1 MQPSENNEENG
12 GRKPTRPFLRKG
24 EGTARFRMASNE
36 KRLQRES
43 ANYHMSPI
51 ESPAISLPRFTP
63 SNGIPTS
70 ARTVDSGISNE
81 DETRP
86 PTTASLPMDNPSSSP
101 LNHFDHQNMTTPS
114 VIEEQDDSGRH
125 VESEDHIERVSARQ
139 TFASRDGTSSIV
151 EPCSEVSTEA
161 ADLRAHAER
170 LRNLA
175 PNVNSM
181 KSYST
186 TPSSYASS
194 MTPPKAQSTPKTFE
208 EEETTFH
215 PPPFEPSS
223 YHQPI
228 SSLSSA
234 SLETPQARPFAS
246 NRANF
251 AQNEAQTGISLLNNQ
266 PRRRVVPP
274 SRQQQAFSSSSQ
286 EQKENMNNDNIHDV
300 SEHVYDQPLQGP
312 GRHRNQQN
320 EIEKRKKLEHNLKI
334 QLRDAIAHLDY
345 SSEEVWKTK
354 KRLVEDFEKAKEKL
368 SVARKDL
375 EEEYRKKI
383 ESFQEDMK
391 SEEERLQRERRELE
405 REKKILQK
413 GKGEREKE
421 LMNMNSTLREKLTN
435 SETHNSKLRQDIRTL
450 NDKVKKKD
458 EEIEKITKD
467 YNRSKSTCQTLEK
480 RIKQLRNEKEK
491 DEKEK
496 ELFAIVATNRKSPYP
511 MALNQSLG
519 TTTAITP
526 SVVSTRNPSVS
537 SLATNKKTN
546 KGRTV
551 SFADDPQEQSL
562 EVLEETLP
570 SEPLM
575 TLHETIPTELGKRN
589 LYKDALGETTRTYP
603 TIASGIL
610 YEFQNGDF
618 RWGNHPTS
626 VLIYRYA
633 ADSTII
639 LHLEQCGIS
648 IIYSLQ
654 RQLEVLR
661 PGNNATLISVKRR
674 EIRTELY
681 GLDDGTHYTEVFD
694 KNGRFVTKDFIHE
707 EVNKQINLGTPYSH
721 RENGTRYVE
730 YRTAFDDFELIE
742 PEFRLRWYKGELMV
756 CKIFKRPESNE
767 KTLRFELNI
776 VTGSVIL
783 ETVEDQLKNGVSQK
797 QTVFSW
803 PHQKSITH

>member
-1 MQPSENNEENG
+1 MQPSENNEEDG

-24 EGTARFRMASNE
+24 EGTARFRMANNE
-36 KRLQRES
+36 RRLQRES
-43 ANYHMSPI
+43 ADYHKSPI

-139 TFASRDGTSSIV
+139 TFASREGTSSPV

-161 ADLRAHAER
+161 GDLRAHAER

-274 SRQQQAFSSSSQ
+274 SQQQAFSSSSQ
-286 EQKENMNNDNIHDV
+286 EQKENMNNDHIHDV

-312 GRHRNQQN
+312 GRHGKQLN

-421 LMNMNSTLREKLTN
+421 LMTMNSTLREKLTN

-450 NDKVKKKD
+450 NDKLKKKD

-496 ELFAIVATNRKSPYP
+496 ELFAIAATNRKSPYP

-562 EVLEETLP
+562 EVLEDPIP

-575 TLHETIPTELGKRN
+575 TLHETISTELGKCN

-626 VLIYRYA
+626 VL
-633 ADSTII
+633 
-639 LHLEQCGIS
+639 
-648 IIYSLQ
+648 
-654 RQLEVLR
+654 LEVLR
-661 PGNNATLISVKRR
+661 PGDNATLISVKRR

-681 GLDDGTHYTEVFD
+681 GLDDGTYYTEVFD
-694 KNGRFVTKDFIHE
+694 KTGRFVTKSIHE
-707 EVNKQINLGTPYSH
+707 EVNKKINLGTPYSH
-721 RENGTRYVE
+721 RDNGARYVE

-797 QTVFSW
+797 QTVFTW
-803 PHQKSITH
+803 PHQKSITY